1 MRNFGPDLLGKRV
14 SIRLFDNQGG
24 YRDLLGTYIAE
35 FTIEN
40 RSGEVV
46 TFNPKDVFVWKEVLE
61 RDSSE

>member
-14 SIRLFDNQGG
+14 SIRLFDNEGG

-40 RSGEVV
+40 RAGEVI
-46 TFNPKDVFVWKEVLE
+46 TFNPKDVFLWKEVLPQDPGE
-61 RDSSE
+61 